1 MKRVEGADWRVLLE
15 DPESPAWGDRP
26 RDRLVA
32 HLEILVRVCE
42 TLELAHSRR
51 VVHRDIKP
59 ENVRVGRFGEVY
71 LMDRGSRS
79 GSTTRRSPRLL
90 GTPAYMAPE
99 MACGGAVDERTD
111 VYLLGAT
118 LHEILTG
125 RRRHDGPNVIVALA
139 SAIRSAPVAYDAAV
153 PASLAALANAA
164 TARDPAA
171 RPPTVRA
178 FREEIGTF
186 LRQRA
191 LSGIADAALSRLAEL
206 EALLGAGT
214 VPDLG
219 TTYRLAHEARFGFTQ
234 CLREHPAH
242 TASQAGLRR
251 CVMAEVE
258 IELRQDHEESAEAL
272 LAGLDPPAPA
282 LAERV
287 EETKRRAASRRR
299 EGERLRALDHD
310 LDPAVAV

>member
-1 MKRVEGADWRVLLE
+1 MDWGIALRLDDAAE
-15 DPESPAWGDRP
+15 PE
-26 RDRLVA
+26 LV
-32 HLEILVRVCE
+32 
-42 TLELAHSRR
+42 
-51 VVHRDIKP
+51 
-59 ENVRVGRFGEVY
+59 
-71 LMDRGSRS
+71 
-79 GSTTRRSPRLL
+79 

-99 MACGGAVDERTD
+99 MATGDAVDGRTD

-125 RRRHDGPNVIVALA
+125 RRRHDGANVIMALA

-178 FREEIGTF
+178 FRDETGAF
-186 LRQRA
+186 LRHRA
-191 LSGIADAALSRLAEL
+191 PSGIVDAALSRLGEL

-219 TTYRLAHEARFGFTQ
+219 TAYRLAHEARFGFTQ
-234 CLREHPAH
+234 CLREHPGHAP
-242 TASQAGLRR
+242 SQAGLRR

-258 IELRQDHEESAEAL
+258 IELRQDHDESAEAL
-272 LAGLDPPAPA
+272 LGGLDPPAPA

-287 EETKRRAASRRR
+287 EEMKRRAASRRR
-299 EGERLRALDHD
+299 EGERLRALDRD
-310 LDPAVAV
+310 LDPAMAMKERSRALGLLSLVTVLAFTIST